1 MLTLSG
7 KSHGKFCDG
16 VSRRDFL
23 RIGGLAMG
31 GLSLPE
37 LLKAEAEARTGRS
50 FKSVIMIYM
59 CGAPPHQD
67 MYDLKMDAPL
77 EIRGP
82 YKPIKTAVP
91 GIHISEHAPRL
102 AKIMDKLVPIR
113 SMYGS
118 PNGAHDSFICYTGK
132 PPPPNGG
139 GAPVGRLSDPP
150 SFGSV
155 ISRLKGQADP
165 ALPAFIG
172 LAPRAGHP
180 PYGSP
185 GHPGYCGNTHAAFR
199 PNGAGMEDLQL
210 NGITL
215 DRLEYRRSLL
225 TGFDKFRRELDA
237 SGLVGSMDAFNQQ
250 ALNVLTSSKL
260 LTALDLNQE
269 SLKTRERYGKGDP
282 KNYGDGAP
290 LNLEHFL
297 LARRLVEAGAR
308 VVTLNFGR
316 WDFHD
321 NNYPQLLRHLPL
333 FDQGMSALVEDLHE
347 RGLDKDVAVVA
358 WGEFGR
364 TPMVNKDGGRD
375 HWPRVGGAL
384 LAGGGLRTGQVIG
397 ATDRLGGEATE
408 RPVHFGEVFATL
420 YKHMGIDTVKTTLN
434 DLTGRPQ
441 YLVDGWQPMPELI

>member
-1 MLTLSG
+1 MLSISG
-7 KSHGKFCDG
+7 KAHGKFCDG

-31 GLSLPE
+31 GLSLPD

-50 FKSVIMIYM
+50 YKSVIMIYL

-67 MYDLKMDAPL
+67 MWDLKMDAPL

-82 YKPIKTAVP
+82 YKPIKRNVP
-91 GIHISEHAPRL
+91 GTHISEHAPLL
-102 AKIMDKLVPIR
+102 AKMMDKLVPIR
-113 SMYGS
+113 SMWGS
-118 PNGAHDSFICYTGK
+118 PTGAHDSFICYTGRA
-132 PPPPNGG
+132 PNPANGNRPTG
-139 GAPVGRLSDPP
+139 SPADSP

-155 ISRLKGQADP
+155 ISRMQGQADP
-165 ALPAFIG
+165 AIPSFVG
-172 LAPRAGHP
+172 LAPSAGHP

-185 GHPGYCGNTHAAFR
+185 GHPGYLGPAHSAFR
-199 PNGAGMEDLQL
+199 PNGAGFDDLKL
-210 NGITL
+210 NGISL
-215 DRLEYRRSLL
+215 DRLEDRRALL
-225 TGFDKFRRELDA
+225 EGFDTFRRELDQ
-237 SGLVGSMDAFNQQ
+237 SGLVEGMDAFNQQ
-250 ALNVLTSSKL
+250 ALNVLTSNKL
-260 LTALDLNQE
+260 LEALDISKE
-269 SLKTRERYGKGDP
+269 STRTRERYGKGDP

-297 LARRLVEAGAR
+297 MARRLVEAGAR

-333 FDQGMSALVEDLHE
+333 FDQGMSALVQDLHD

-364 TPMVNKDGGRD
+364 TPTVNAQGGRD

-384 LAGGGLRTGQVIG
+384 LAGGGLKTGQVIG
-397 ATDRLGGEATE
+397 ATDRIGGEATD

-420 YKHMGIDTVKTTLN
+420 YKFMGIDTVKTTID
-434 DLTGRPQ
+434 DLSGRPQ